1 MTIPNERQAL
11 GEKPMIM
18 TKSEM
23 LVVQFKNIASMVTCL
38 SSTYDVHDKFPI
50 GNMNFNGEKNN
61 KVKINNLKLIR
72 NLIIILEEEL
82 KTKVKI
88 VLDL

>member
-1 MTIPNERQAL
+1 MDI
-11 GEKPMIM
+11 
-18 TKSEM
+18 
-23 LVVQFKNIASMVTCL
+23 
-38 SSTYDVHDKFPI
+38 
-50 GNMNFNGEKNN
+50 NGEINN
-61 KVKINNLKLIR
+61 KEKINNLKLIR

>member
-1 MTIPNERQAL
+1 M
-11 GEKPMIM
+11 
-18 TKSEM
+18 
-23 LVVQFKNIASMVTCL
+23 ASMVICL
-38 SSTYDVHDKFPI
+38 SSIYDVYDKFPMA
-50 GNMNFNGEKNN
+50 NMDINGETNN

>member
-1 MTIPNERQAL
+1 
-11 GEKPMIM
+11 
-18 TKSEM
+18 
-23 LVVQFKNIASMVTCL
+23 MVTCL
-38 SSTYDVHDKFPI
+38 SSTYDVYDKFPI
-50 GNMNFNGEKNN
+50 GNMDINGEINN
-61 KVKINNLKLIR
+61 KEKINNLKLIR

>member
-1 MTIPNERQAL
+1 MISSQWPN
-11 GEKPMIM
+11 MDI
-18 TKSEM
+18 
-23 LVVQFKNIASMVTCL
+23 
-38 SSTYDVHDKFPI
+38 
-50 GNMNFNGEKNN
+50 NGETNN

>member
-1 MTIPNERQAL
+1 
-11 GEKPMIM
+11 MIM

-23 LVVQFKNIASMVTCL
+23 LVVQFKNMVTYL
-38 SSTYDVHDKFPI
+38 SSTYDVYDKFPI
-50 GNMNFNGEKNN
+50 GNMDINGETNN
-61 KVKINNLKLIR
+61 KVKINNLKLIK
-72 NLIIILEEEL
+72 NLIIILEKKL

>member
-1 MTIPNERQAL
+1 
-11 GEKPMIM
+11 MIM

-23 LVVQFKNIASMVTCL
+23 LVVQFKNMASMVTCL
-38 SSTYDVHDKFPI
+38 SSTYDVYDKFPI
-50 GNMNFNGEKNN
+50 GNMKINGETNN
-61 KVKINNLKLIR
+61 KVKLNNLKLIR

>member
-1 MTIPNERQAL
+1 MTIPNERQTL
-11 GEKPMIM
+11 GKRPMIM

-23 LVVQFKNIASMVTCL
+23 LVVQFKNMASMVTCL
-38 SSTYDVHDKFPI
+38 SSTYDVYDKFPI
-50 GNMNFNGEKNN
+50 GNMDINGETNN
-61 KVKINNLKLIR
+61 KVEINNLKLIT